1 MTGGRD
7 DDLLAAAVLLGVMIL
22 FGSLAARL
30 AVATA
35 LTRSLGPALLM
46 VGFVP
51 LAPLVQLVLS
61 LPVLAFLIWL
71 ARKARRFLAPD
82 TLDDERLIAG

>member
-51 LAPLVQLVLS
+51 LALLVQLVLS

>member
-1 MTGGRD
+1 LTGGRD

-51 LAPLVQLVLS
+51 LALLVQLVLS